1 MILPVLLAE
10 AELRDH
16 TLVALGIV
24 LFEVVEQP
32 SALADQHEQ
41 AAARAVIFL
50 VRFEVLRQLTNAL
63 AQQRDLDFGTPCI
76 GGMGGVMVNEGFLLL
91 SG

>member
-1 MILPVLLAE
+1 MMIFPILLAE

-24 LFEVVEQP
+24 LFEVVEQA
-32 SALADQHEQ
+32 SALADQHKQ

-63 AQQRDLDFGTPCI
+63 AQ
-76 GGMGGVMVNEGFLLL
+76 
-91 SG
+91 